1 MPDGSE
7 SENVADIDRTFS
19 EYFTN
24 LFSEGDPDTG
34 ADVSIRELEPELTLH
49 RVAEKLALATY
60 DALRASHE
68 LRFKPSPCVQT
79 VLPRTVYFGT
89 RASLRKPNDVAR
101 ASRDLWNL
109 DRVCVIARAASA
121 SQGLSS
127 TEDEGGKRGGPSEG
141 ATSSLLRGLVASV
154 VPVLQRSFAR
164 ANVSALC
171 TEALMDF
178 SRRILR
184 MDIAAWRFLDATG
197 KFPSGI
203 LEGTTGDLGAYDECL
218 ASRLEPASEVKS
230 SLSSRGQYCS
240 VFLKPKQSRAMD
252 KLISQLTRYPVIK
265 KRFNLTMARK
275 AIRKGRVR
283 GLRFGLV
290 IYSALA
296 FCVLLGTILDV
307 LERLKKNEPSLLRK
321 DKKAGVWTVAWKAF
335 SAAKNTESLLKET
348 PPEHESLKCLNGLRF
363 FTALWVI
370 LGHSYNILD
379 PHILGRGLGIFEMTN
394 EFFFCIIA
402 NAYPSV
408 ESFFVLS
415 GFLLVYQMYPKLKDV
430 RSRIMVFLTAE
441 IRRYIRL
448 TVPTALL
455 LGSVFLLPLVVRG
468 PAADQWLPGK
478 VVNCYQSWPA
488 VILHYNNWLTH
499 VRICSGHLWYIACD
513 MQIFTLVSVLCI
525 LLSINARLG
534 IAAMV
539 SVSIGCNAFI
549 AYFTHKA
556 QIGPSRV
563 SSGGD
568 VSKMMQ
574 ALDLI
579 HQRPYPHVGSYVA
592 GALAGFAF
600 LRFRNVRIG
609 RVAQL
614 AMWSFSTAA
623 CVYGVFG
630 AFKWLKGA
638 PPTGADV
645 VLYNGLHR
653 TLFAAGIAW
662 VLYACASGHAGLV
675 NRFLAWDAFVP
686 LGRLTFSVYLVHFF
700 VLVATPGMARERIY
714 IAHWFLVRGFLGNAV
729 LSYLFGWAFYLVC
742 EKPFSNIERSCF
754 DRFVNRR
761 GREQSRTNDSCASSM
776 VVLTANQR
784 NELLDEASSASKL
797 QGAAV
802 LASGVVATDYGGCCR
817 NTR

>member
-1 MPDGSE
+1 MWL
-7 SENVADIDRTFS
+7 A
-19 EYFTN
+19 
-24 LFSEGDPDTG
+24 
-34 ADVSIRELEPELTLH
+34 
-49 RVAEKLALATY
+49 RVAVCRISIA
-60 DALRASHE
+60 
-68 LRFKPSPCVQT
+68 CCI
-79 VLPRTVYFGT
+79 
-89 RASLRKPNDVAR
+89 VAR
-101 ASRDLWNL
+101 AT
-109 DRVCVIARAASA
+109 SA
-121 SQGLSS
+121 SEGLSS
-127 TEDEGGKRGGPSEG
+127 VDDEDGKGGPSEG

-164 ANVSALC
+164 TNVSALC

-218 ASRLEPASEVKS
+218 ASRLEPTSGDRT

-252 KLISQLTRYPVIK
+252 KLIAQLTRYPVIK

-275 AIRKGRVR
+275 AIKKGRVR
-283 GLRFGLV
+283 GLRFGLCVPSSCSAAEVEAILASLAQLISLTSALTSCRTDESNELNGTQVAFIV
-290 IYSALA
+290 IYSTLTI
-296 FCVLLGTILDV
+296 CVLLGTIVDV
-307 LERLKKNEPSLLRK
+307 LERLKKKETTLLHK
-321 DKKAGVWTVAWKAF
+321 DKDSGKWVAAWKAF
-335 SAAKNTESLLKET
+335 SAVRNTESLLKKT
-348 PPEHESLKCLNGLRF
+348 PPEHECLKCLNGMRF

-394 EFFFCIIA
+394 EFLFCIIA

-408 ESFFVLS
+408 ETFFVLS
-415 GFLLVYQMYPKLKDV
+415 GFLLVHQMYPKLKDA
-430 RSRIMVFLTAE
+430 RSRTMVFLTAE

-455 LGSVFLLPLVVRG
+455 LGLVFLLPLLVRG

-478 VVNCYQSWPA
+478 VAKCYQSWPA
-488 VILHYNNWLTH
+488 VLLHYNNWLTH
-499 VRICSGHLWYIACD
+499 VRICSGHLWYVACD

-525 LLSINARLG
+525 LLSMNAWLG

-539 SVSIGCNAFI
+539 LVSVGCNAFI
-549 AYFTHKA
+549 AYFTHKT

-579 HQRPYPHVGSYVA
+579 HQRPYPHIGSYVA
-592 GALAGFAF
+592 GALAAFAF
-600 LRFRNVRIG
+600 LRFRNVRIS
-609 RVAQL
+609 RMAQL

-630 AFKWLKGA
+630 AFKWQKGA
-638 PPTGADV
+638 PPWGADV

-662 VLYACASGHAGLV
+662 ILYACASGHAGLV
-675 NRFLAWDAFVP
+675 NRFLAWEAFVP

-754 DRFVNRR
+754 NRFVNLR
-761 GREQSRTNDSCASSM
+761 SRQRPKGNESSASSM
-776 VVLTANQR
+776 VVLAANQR
-784 NELLDEASSASKL
+784 NESLEEVSAASRL
-797 QGAAV
+797 QGEAV
-802 LASGVVATDYGGCCR
+802 LTSGIVTADYGGCGR
-817 NTR
+817 DTR

>member
-1 MPDGSE
+1 MCSAPIAMCGMAIVCS
-7 SENVADIDRTFS
+7 
-19 EYFTN
+19 
-24 LFSEGDPDTG
+24 
-34 ADVSIRELEPELTLH
+34 
-49 RVAEKLALATY
+49 
-60 DALRASHE
+60 
-68 LRFKPSPCVQT
+68 
-79 VLPRTVYFGT
+79 VL
-89 RASLRKPNDVAR
+89 
-101 ASRDLWNL
+101 
-109 DRVCVIARAASA
+109 ARAASA
-121 SQGLSS
+121 SPSLSS
-127 TEDEGGKRGGPSEG
+127 ADDESGEGGGLPEG

-154 VPVLQRSFAR
+154 VPVLQRSLAR
-164 ANVSALC
+164 SNVSAVC
-171 TEALMDF
+171 TGALMDF
-178 SRRILR
+178 SRRILK

-218 ASRLEPASEVKS
+218 SSRLEAIAGHSQAF
-230 SLSSRGQYCS
+230 SSRGLYCS

-252 KLISQLTRYPVIK
+252 KLIAQLTRYSVVK

-275 AIRKGRVR
+275 AIKKGRVR
-283 GLRFGLV
+283 GLRFGLCV
-290 IYSALA
+290 PSACSATEVEAILGSLTQLVSLTSAVASCRTDEKKELNGTQIAFVVLYSTLA
-296 FCVLLGTILDV
+296 FLVLLGTLFDM
-307 LERLKKNEPSLLRK
+307 LERFKENDHPLLRK
-321 DKKAGVWTVAWKAF
+321 DQKTGFWADTLKAF
-335 SAAKNTESLLKET
+335 SAVRNTESLLKET
-348 PPEHESLKCLNGLRF
+348 PPEHECLKCLNGLRF

-379 PHILGRGLGIFEMTN
+379 PHILGRGLGMFEMTH

-408 ESFFVLS
+408 ETFFVLS
-415 GFLLVYQMYPKLKDV
+415 GFLLVYQMYPKLKDM
-430 RSRIMVFLTAE
+430 RSRIIVFFTAE

-448 TVPTALL
+448 TVPTAFL
-455 LGSVFLLPLVVRG
+455 LGVVFLLPLVVRG

-478 VVNCYQSWPA
+478 VANCYQSWPA
-488 VILHYNNWLTH
+488 VLLHYNNWLTH
-499 VRICSGHLWYIACD
+499 VRICSGHLWYVACD
-513 MQIFTLVSVLCI
+513 MQIFTLVSILCI

-574 ALDLI
+574 ALDLV

-600 LRFRNVRIG
+600 VRFRSVRIG

-614 AMWSFSTAA
+614 TMWSFSTAA

-630 AFKWLKGA
+630 AFKWQKGE
-638 PPTGADV
+638 PPVGADV

-653 TLFAAGIAW
+653 TLFASGISW
-662 VLYACASGHAGLV
+662 VLYACASGHAGPV
-675 NRFLAWDAFVP
+675 NRFLAWEAFVP
-686 LGRLTFSVYLVHFF
+686 LGRLTFSVYLVHFS
-700 VLVATPGMARERIY
+700 VLVASPGMARERIY
-714 IAHWFLVRGFLGNAV
+714 VAHWFLVRGFLGNAV
-729 LSYLFGWAFYLVC
+729 LSYLFGWAFYLAC

-754 DRFVNRR
+754 NRFVNRR
-761 GREQSRTNDSCASSM
+761 GRDEPHTDEFCSSSM

-784 NELLDEASSASKL
+784 NELLDEASAANKL
-797 QGAAV
+797 QATVLPSPGGVAA
-802 LASGVVATDYGGCCR
+802 DYGGCCR
-817 NTR
+817 DKR

>member
-1 MPDGSE
+1 MCSAPIAVCGMAIVCS
-7 SENVADIDRTFS
+7 V
-19 EYFTN
+19 
-24 LFSEGDPDTG
+24 
-34 ADVSIRELEPELTLH
+34 
-49 RVAEKLALATY
+49 LA
-60 DALRASHE
+60 H
-68 LRFKPSPCVQT
+68 
-79 VLPRTVYFGT
+79 
-89 RASLRKPNDVAR
+89 
-101 ASRDLWNL
+101 
-109 DRVCVIARAASA
+109 AASA
-121 SQGLSS
+121 SPGLSS
-127 TEDEGGKRGGPSEG
+127 ADDEG

-154 VPVLQRSFAR
+154 VPVLQRSLAR
-164 ANVSALC
+164 SNVSAVC
-171 TEALMDF
+171 TGALMDF
-178 SRRILR
+178 SRRILK

-218 ASRLEPASEVKS
+218 SSRLEAIAGQSQAF
-230 SLSSRGQYCS
+230 SSRGQYCS

-252 KLISQLTRYPVIK
+252 KLIEQLTRYSVVK

-275 AIRKGRVR
+275 AIKKGRVR
-283 GLRFGLV
+283 GLRFGLCV
-290 IYSALA
+290 PSACSATEVEAILGSLTQLVSLTSAVASCRTDEKKELNGTQIAFVVLYSTLA
-296 FCVLLGTILDV
+296 FLVLLGTLFDM
-307 LERLKKNEPSLLRK
+307 LERFKENDHPLLRK
-321 DKKAGVWTVAWKAF
+321 DQKTGFWADTLKAF
-335 SAAKNTESLLKET
+335 SAVKNTESLLKET
-348 PPEHESLKCLNGLRF
+348 PAEHECLKCLNGLRF

-379 PHILGRGLGIFEMTN
+379 PHILGRGLGMFEMTH

-408 ESFFVLS
+408 ETFFVLS
-415 GFLLVYQMYPKLKDV
+415 GFLLVYHMYPKLKDM
-430 RSRIMVFLTAE
+430 RSRIIVFFTAE

-448 TVPTALL
+448 TVPTAFL
-455 LGSVFLLPLVVRG
+455 LGVVFLLPLVVRG

-478 VVNCYQSWPA
+478 VANCYQSWPA
-488 VILHYNNWLTH
+488 VLLHYNNWLTH

-513 MQIFTLVSVLCI
+513 MQIFTLVSILCI

-574 ALDLI
+574 ALDLV

-600 LRFRNVRIG
+600 LRFRSVRIG

-614 AMWSFSTAA
+614 TMWSFSTAA

-630 AFKWLKGA
+630 AFKWQKGE
-638 PPTGADV
+638 PPVGADV

-653 TLFAAGIAW
+653 TLFAAGIGW
-662 VLYACASGHAGLV
+662 VLYACASGHGGPV
-675 NRFLAWDAFVP
+675 NRFLAWEAFVP
-686 LGRLTFSVYLVHFF
+686 LGRLTFSVYLVHFS
-700 VLVATPGMARERIY
+700 VLVASPGMARERIY
-714 IAHWFLVRGFLGNAV
+714 VAHWFLVRSFLGNAV
-729 LSYLFGWAFYLVC
+729 LSYLFGWAFYLAC

-754 DRFVNRR
+754 NRFVNRR
-761 GREQSRTNDSCASSM
+761 GRDEPHTNESCSSSM

-784 NELLDEASSASKL
+784 NELLDEASAADKL
-797 QGAAV
+797 QAAV
-802 LASGVVATDYGGCCR
+802 LPSPGGVTADYGGCCR
-817 NTR
+817 DTR